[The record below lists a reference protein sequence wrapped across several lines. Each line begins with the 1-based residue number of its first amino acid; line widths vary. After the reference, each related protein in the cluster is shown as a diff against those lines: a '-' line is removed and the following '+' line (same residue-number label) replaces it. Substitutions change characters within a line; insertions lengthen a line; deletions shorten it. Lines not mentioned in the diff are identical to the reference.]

1 MMIYYYYGT
10 RRRVCSA
17 NVVVSLPLHCLSPPA
32 AGLTAVPA
40 SAVRFMY
47 MMVAKQTLSVL
58 WCRDIVGVSYHVH
71 DLGLRCDDDANDRL
85 QKIVAWVTVV
95 VFVSRGAPR
104 VNTPGHNHTRT
115 RARARA
121 RTEGGRIWYESPKPN
136 ARGPAQSPDRVCVRK
151 ASAPPRTRARHINV
165 THS

>member
-1 MMIYYYYGT
+1 
-10 RRRVCSA
+10 
-17 NVVVSLPLHCLSPPA
+17 
-32 AGLTAVPA
+32 
-40 SAVRFMY
+40 MY

-95 VFVSRGAPR
+95 VFVSRGAPH

-121 RTEGGRIWYESPKPN
+121 RARTEGGSYLVRIAKTECTWACPKP
-136 ARGPAQSPDRVCVRK
+136 GPCVCVRK